1 MLQDAH
7 NKGLSASAEELKQL
21 AQKERYNSIKPV
33 DYEVCCAY

>member
-7 NKGLSASAEELKQL
+7 NKGLSAVPEELKQL
-21 AQKERYNSIKPV
+21 AQKERDNRMTPV